1 MGKVSDAGTGRGAA
15 HGSLGFEN
23 GRIGWETVFLAALL
37 LVTFAPFLGENLFT
51 TKGEPREAVVAM
63 SMLQQGNWILPVS
76 FGADIPYKP
85 PFLAWCIAVLGLCNG
100 GVVTE
105 TLSRLPSALAAIVML
120 VAGFRLVAHRRPM
133 FVAASMALITAG
145 TFEVFRSA
153 TVCRVDMLLT
163 MFTVTGLY
171 AFYRQWHKHEDG
183 TWRPSMLA
191 AALMTGAVL
200 TKGPVGML
208 LPCAVVF
215 VFRLTRGNPFWQ
227 TLVSV
232 GVTGL
237 LSLILPALW
246 YLAAYEQGGDEFLR
260 LAMEENFGRFTGSMG
275 YSSHEHPV
283 WYNFTSLLSGY
294 APYSLLLLVSLFA
307 APWKYAGRGSGGSGV
322 MARLRR
328 MDSLELFSWM
338 ATIIIFVF
346 YCIPKS
352 KRSVYLLPIYPFIG
366 YLVAVYLDRLLKWA
380 PRTVKAYCWV
390 ICGAGFVAS
399 VALMCGMW
407 LPEGMIDLGEKNAP
421 VLAALRRE
429 GGAVMAPLFTS
440 LMFVGACMLG
450 SQIVRRKARTAVTW
464 TAVYTLVIYICVQA
478 AVLPAAMNYKSDLVE
493 ARILERRVPASET
506 LYGYRAEPM
515 SRFFTI
521 NFYLDDRMRLFDVD
535 EPASGYLLLTE
546 REEQAFVDSHSD
558 RWRFDKVLTINKR
571 GGESKCPTALYRFS
585 RR

>member
-1 MGKVSDAGTGRGAA
+1 MEKVKRAA
-15 HGSLGFEN
+15 FEN
-23 GRIGWETVFLAALL
+23 GRIGWETFFLAVLL
-37 LVTFAPFLGENLFT
+37 LLTFVPFLGMNLFT
-51 TKGEPREAVVAM
+51 TKGEPREAVVAL

-85 PFLAWCIAVLGLCNG
+85 PFLAWCIALLGMCNG

-105 TLSRLPSALAAIVML
+105 GLSRLPSALAAVVMIV
-120 VAGFRLVAHRRPM
+120 VGFRLVAHRRSI
-133 FVAASMALITAG
+133 FVAAAMALVTAG
-145 TFEVFRSA
+145 TFEVFRSG

-171 AFYRQWHKHEDG
+171 AFYRQWGLHGGKG
-183 TWRPSMLA
+183 TWRPSLLA

-208 LPCAVVF
+208 LPCAVAF
-215 VFRLTRGNPFWQ
+215 LFRIFSGNAFWR

-237 LSLILPALW
+237 LSLLVPALW
-246 YLAAYEQGGDEFLR
+246 YVAAYGQGGDEFLR

-294 APYSLLLLVSLFA
+294 APYSLLLLVSLAA
-307 APWKYAGRGSGGSGV
+307 APWKHVAKGEGSFMERV
-322 MARLRR
+322 RR
-328 MDSLELFSWM
+328 MDSLERLSWL

-352 KRSVYLLPIYPFIG
+352 KRSVYLLPVYPFVG
-366 YLVAVYLDRLLKWA
+366 YLVAVYLDRLLRWA
-380 PRTVKAYCWV
+380 PRVVKSYCWI
-390 ICGAGFVAS
+390 ICGAGILAS
-399 VALMCGMW
+399 VALLCAMW
-407 LPEGMIDLGEKNAP
+407 LPEGTLELGAKNAP

-429 GGAVMAPLFTS
+429 GSGILAPLSVLVMLAGGCS
-440 LMFVGACMLG
+440 LAW
-450 SQIVRRKARTAVTW
+450 QTARKKARVAFAGTM
-464 TAVYTLVIYICVQA
+464 VYTLLIYMCVQA
-478 AVLPAAMNYKSDLVE
+478 AVLPAAMNFKSDIVE
-493 ARILERRVPASET
+493 AAILERRVPAPEP
-506 LYGYRAEPM
+506 LYSYRAEPM
-515 SRFFTI
+515 SRFFTV
-521 NFYLDDRMRLFDVD
+521 NFYLADRMRLFDED
-535 EPASGYLLLTE
+535 NPESGYLLLTVN
-546 REEQAFVDSHSD
+546 EEPAFIDAHKD
-558 RWRFDKVLTINKR
+558 RWDFRKVLVITKR